1 VDSFIGQETVSPD
14 VSSSLQRKEERTRSN
29 LENEITNRTLSSPY
43 VQETKQL
50 LEMISS
56 NQDLNVSRLASE
68 V

>member
-1 VDSFIGQETVSPD
+1 MEQER
-14 VSSSLQRKEERTRSN
+14 VSSMSISPNIPISSVERNERTRSN
-29 LENEITNRTLSSPY
+29 DVENEITY

>member
-1 VDSFIGQETVSPD
+1 MDSFIGQETVSPD

>member
-1 VDSFIGQETVSPD
+1 VDSFIGPETVSPN

-29 LENEITNRTLSSPY
+29 PENEITNRTLSSPY

-56 NQDLNVSRLASE
+56 NQDLNISRLASE

>member
-1 VDSFIGQETVSPD
+1 VDSFIGQETVSPN

-29 LENEITNRTLSSPY
+29 LENEITNRTLSSPHF
-43 VQETKQL
+43 QETKQL

-56 NQDLNVSRLASE
+56 NQDLNLSRLASE